1 MDDQTLREFCN
12 KLQSLRNILEKKDD
26 ITKKIEEQGKLTDE
40 IKKAIAAA
48 KTLTEL
54 DDIYL
59 PFKKAKRTRA
69 TIAKEKGLEPLADI
83 IFMQSDDTKDSYNF
97 V

>member
-1 MDDQTLREFCN
+1 MYAIRSYYALREFCN
-12 KLQSLRNILEKKDD
+12 KLQSLRNILDKKQD
-26 ITKKIEEQGKLTDE
+26 ITKKIDEQGKMTDE
-40 IKKAIAAA
+40 IAKAIASA

-69 TIAKEKGLEPLADI
+69 SIAIEKGLA
-83 IFMQSDDTKDSYNF
+83 
-97 V
+97 